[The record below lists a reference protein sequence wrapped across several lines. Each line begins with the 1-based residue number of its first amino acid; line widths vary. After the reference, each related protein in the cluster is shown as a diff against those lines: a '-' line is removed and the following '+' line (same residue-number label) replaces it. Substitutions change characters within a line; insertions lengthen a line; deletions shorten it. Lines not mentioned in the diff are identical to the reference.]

1 MITSLTYHV
10 FQAGIMNFKSILVT
24 VYCILPFWL
33 AGQTQPAIR
42 DTSDNII
49 LIDHF
54 GKLIE
59 DRQGSETVK
68 WISQGMQ
75 LRIDST
81 FIYADSAVIYGEE
94 RVYAYTD
101 VVIQQGDSLNV
112 FTDTLYYSKETDVA
126 NLTGEVALIQ
136 GSSQL
141 WTTHLTYYLSKRY
154 GEYNHGGVLIDK
166 SLQVSSKRG
175 SYWARSE
182 EVMFRDS
189 VVVLHPKFNLTADS
203 MRYLSA
209 QSRAVFTGPT
219 HINTNAAKIY
229 CEGGYYDLISETAE
243 FNRNPRYT
251 GSGKN
256 ATADTIRYVSKK
268 GEVEMAG
275 NVVVMEEE
283 RNITGTYLRYL
294 ESTGETWIKGNP
306 AVYKDSSRYIVSPAI
321 FYNEKTNQVRT
332 EGASEISIGDLKI
345 KSERFIYD
353 ESTGIAEA
361 TGNAEWRDTTND
373 VGIRAEHIIAKE
385 KSGYL
390 LAYGIQRTIFYTII
404 EGDTLFISSDTLNM
418 WSVVDTIESR
428 DTINGVLTDT
438 ISTDTTRMMKAYN
451 DVRLYKSDMQGLADS
466 LVFNGDDSLFIFFGQ
481 PVLWSDSSQF
491 SGDTIYMHLQ
501 NKQIKDVIL
510 HRRAMIISEL
520 VDTYYDQI
528 KGKLIVANFDSSE
541 IKEMIVTGNAES
553 VYYTRDDQSAFI
565 GVNQTICS
573 KMFFT
578 FKEKE
583 IHLLKYYGDNMST
596 MHPMREVNHDTL
608 RLEGF
613 QWREHERPLSFNDLK

>member
-1 MITSLTYHV
+1 
-10 FQAGIMNFKSILVT
+10 MNFKSTLITIYLT
-24 VYCILPFWL
+24 LLFCL
-33 AGQTQPAIR
+33 AGQSQTAVK
-42 DTSDNII
+42 DTSGDNVI

-59 DRQGSETVK
+59 DRQGRETVK
-68 WISQGMQ
+68 WISDGLQ

-81 FIYADSAVIYGEE
+81 FIYADSAVIFGEE
-94 RVYAYTD
+94 RVYAYKD

-141 WTTHLTYYLSKRY
+141 WTTHLTYYLSQRY

-175 SYWARSE
+175 RYWARSE

-219 HINTNAAKIY
+219 NIYTNSAKIY
-229 CEGGYYDLISETAE
+229 CEGGYYDLNSETAE

-251 GSGKN
+251 GNGKN
-256 ATADTIRYVSKK
+256 ATADTIRYESKK

-275 NVVVMEEE
+275 NVIVKEDE

-306 AVYKDSSRYIVSPAI
+306 AVYKDSTRNIVSPVI

-332 EGASEISIGDLKI
+332 EGTSEISIGDLKI
-345 KSERFIYD
+345 KSDLFTYD
-353 ESTGIAEA
+353 ETTGLAEA

-373 VGIRAEHIIAKE
+373 VGIRADNIIARQ

-390 LAYGIQRTIFYTII
+390 LAYGEQRTIFYTII
-404 EGDTLFISSDTLNM
+404 DGDTLFISSDTLNM
-418 WSVVDTIESR
+418 WSVVDTIMSR
-428 DTINGVLTDT
+428 DSINGELTDS

-451 DVRLYKSDMQGLADS
+451 DVKLYKSDMQGLADS
-466 LVFNGDDSLFIFFGQ
+466 LVFNGRDSLFTFYGH
-481 PVLWSDSSQF
+481 PVIWSDSTQF
-491 SGDTIYMHLQ
+491 SGDTIYMHLH

-510 HRRAMIISEL
+510 NRKAMIISEL

-565 GVNQTICS
+565 GVNKTICS

-583 IHLLKYYGDNMST
+583 IHLLKYYGDNMSI
-596 MHPMREVNHDTL
+596 MHPMREVNHNTL

-613 QWREHERPLSFNDLK
+613 EWRELERPLSFNDLK